1 MNKTYKLYQIHIN
14 EQEHNK
20 INAEGHDSVPKHK
33 ASLDMKIGLKKDI
46 SGLAKTAWD
55 KGYFTHVSNITAKN
69 LEDVF
74 HVGNVGP
81 EEQIDRFAP
90 MYSVSV
96 GDIVED
102 ENGTMSVVASYGFK
116 NVA

>member
-1 MNKTYKLYQIHIN
+1 MNKTFKLYQIHIN
-14 EQEHNK
+14 KLEHDK
-20 INAEGHDSVPKHK
+20 TNAEGHDSVPKHK

-46 SGLAKTAWD
+46 SGLAKDAWD
-55 KGYFTHVSNITAKN
+55 KGYFTHVSNITAKD

-81 EEQIDRFAP
+81 EEQIDRIAP

-102 ENGTMSVVASYGFK
+102 ENGKMSVVAGIGFQ